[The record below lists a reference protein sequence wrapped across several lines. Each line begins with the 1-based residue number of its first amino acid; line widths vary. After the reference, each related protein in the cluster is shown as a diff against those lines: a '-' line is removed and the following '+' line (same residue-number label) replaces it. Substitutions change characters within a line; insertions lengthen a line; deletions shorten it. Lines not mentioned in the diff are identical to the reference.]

1 LQQTS
6 GDAMRICSIDINRV
20 GASIGVQKKKVV
32 VVTCGQ
38 EHRRWESGSSP
49 LAIVG
54 GAGAGWHLLL
64 P

>member
-1 LQQTS
+1 
-6 GDAMRICSIDINRV
+6 MRICSIDINRV